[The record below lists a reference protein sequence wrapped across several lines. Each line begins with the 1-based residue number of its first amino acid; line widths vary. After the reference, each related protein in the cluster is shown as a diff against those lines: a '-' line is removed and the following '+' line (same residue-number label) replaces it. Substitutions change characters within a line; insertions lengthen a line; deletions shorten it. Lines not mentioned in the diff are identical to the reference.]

1 MKLGSNCKISGLRID
16 FCTLVLVEAWFH
28 CFILRRIRR
37 EEVNCNQG
45 ISCTVTTNSHVNYNQ
60 NCELSFM
67 IYFVIIYS
75 GPASSLKRTLTDAA
89 GPTCSSISKD
99 HSHQTEY
106 SHTSQQTQKSPLGST
121 LNFVMLWLW
130 VCQ

>member
-89 GPTCSSISKD
+89 GPSSISKD
-99 HSHQTEY
+99 HHIRQNTLTL
-106 SHTSQQTQKSPLGST
+106 HNKPRNRLWILLLG
-121 LNFVMLWLW
+121 NFTR
-130 VCQ
+130 